1 MEYLENKFFLLAF
14 TFGVFFLSRVLQ
26 KKTGWVVLNPILLTI
41 AVLILFLKFTGIS
54 YEIYNEGGHLIEF
67 WLKPA
72 VVALGGIG
80 GCGGHCQI
88 AGSYSGDY
96 LFIGS

>member
-41 AVLILFLKFTGIS
+41 AVLILFLKFTG
-54 YEIYNEGGHLIEF
+54 NG
-67 WLKPA
+67 KQNR
-72 VVALGGIG
+72 V
-80 GCGGHCQI
+80 
-88 AGSYSGDY
+88 
-96 LFIGS
+96 

>member
-54 YEIYNEGGHLIEF
+54 YEISVSYTHLT
-67 WLKPA
+67 LPTNSL
-72 VVALGGIG
+72 V
-80 GCGGHCQI
+80 
-88 AGSYSGDY
+88 
-96 LFIGS
+96 

>member
-41 AVLILFLKFTGIS
+41 AVVDSVF
-54 YEIYNEGGHLIEF
+54 EIYRHQL
-67 WLKPA
+67 
-72 VVALGGIG
+72 
-80 GCGGHCQI
+80 
-88 AGSYSGDY
+88 
-96 LFIGS
+96 